1 MKNSERGTGNA
12 IPVNAGCAACT
23 SSLGALVW
31 ALILVLLCALPVGP
45 VLADTLNLEQ
55 FLREAEEAARV
66 TVPVRG
72 DGQFEVTSPEGTR
85 RDQVALVIRPAAD
98 AFIELQQEGIKT
110 LLLYTSGQ
118 AFYRKAGATRGD
130 NFAPDAS
137 FAESDFTREDLEP
150 FRLSHYTQPRIAD
163 DSATELTVMLVPKVS
178 QYSLEVITF
187 DRQKKV
193 PLKTLY
199 YRDTLSNLV
208 KMGRHSDYVL
218 IGRKWMP
225 TTISM
230 ETFKLR
236 TRAAFRLRWGE
247 RSNVPSDLFDPA
259 SLPRASASL
268 WSVAPPAP

>member
-1 MKNSERGTGNA
+1 MRIAIVGTLLLTL
-12 IPVNAGCAACT
+12 AG
-23 SSLGALVW
+23 
-31 ALILVLLCALPVGP
+31 GP
-45 VLADTLNLEQ
+45 VLADRLNLEQ

-85 RDQVALVIRPAAD
+85 RDHVALLIRPTAD

-110 LLLYTSGQ
+110 LLLYTGGQ
-118 AFYRKAGATRGD
+118 GFYHKAGAPHAEI
-130 NFAPDAS
+130 FASAAS

-150 FRLSHYTQPRIAD
+150 FQLSHYTQPRIAD
-163 DSATELTVMLVPKVS
+163 DSATELTVMLVPKAS

-187 DRQKKV
+187 DREKKV

-208 KMGRHSDYVL
+208 KMGRDSDYVL

-236 TRAAFRLRWGE
+236 TRAAFTLHWGE
-247 RSNVPSDLFDPA
+247 RGNVPSDLFDPA

>member
-1 MKNSERGTGNA
+1 MRVA
-12 IPVNAGCAACT
+12 IVATLLLTLAGGSA
-23 SSLGALVW
+23 
-31 ALILVLLCALPVGP
+31 
-45 VLADTLNLEQ
+45 LADTQNLER
-55 FLREAEEAARV
+55 FLRDAEEAGQV
-66 TVPVRG
+66 TVALRG

-85 RDQVALVIRPAAD
+85 RDQVALMIRPAAD
-98 AFIELQQEGIKT
+98 AFIELQQEGIKA
-110 LLLYTSGQ
+110 LLLHASGQ
-118 AFYRKAGATRGD
+118 AFHSKAGATQAES
-130 NFAPDAS
+130 FASDAS

-150 FRLSHYTQPRIAD
+150 FQLSHYTQPRIAD
-163 DSATELTVMLVPKVS
+163 DSATELTVMLIPKAS
-178 QYSLEVITF
+178 QYSLVVITF

-208 KMGRHSDYVL
+208 KMGRNSDYVL

-236 TRAAFRLRWGE
+236 TRAAFTLRWGE
-247 RSNVPSDLFDPA
+247 RGNVPSDLFDPA